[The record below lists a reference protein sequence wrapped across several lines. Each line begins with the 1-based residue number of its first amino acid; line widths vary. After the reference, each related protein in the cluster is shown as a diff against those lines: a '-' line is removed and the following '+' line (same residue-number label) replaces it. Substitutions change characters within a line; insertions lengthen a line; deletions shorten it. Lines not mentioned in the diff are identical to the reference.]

1 MAEAIARSPSA
12 EGNNKVKAK
21 ARSMEAR
28 VVNASHSAEKWSPSS
43 SASDIVKSIHAML
56 HPRNIVLV
64 GATDKPG
71 NYAERIWNNLVKY
84 EFAGGLY
91 PVNSKRETIWGV
103 PCYKDFASL
112 PDKPD
117 HVLVLV
123 PARFAVQ
130 VIRDAAAAG
139 ARSATIVP
147 WGFSEMQDDESQK
160 LAAELQQAIRETGLA
175 VTGPNCLGNLSAGE
189 NLFTNIDDRIVT
201 MEAGSVAIAG
211 QSGAIVMAIRQALED
226 RGVGVGYMV
235 TTGNEA
241 GLETPDLIAYFAADP
256 SIRVIVVYLEGVR
269 NTKVFREA
277 CKAARAAGKPVIALK
292 LGSSEGGRAAAMAHT
307 GALAGSIETFDA
319 ISTREGV
326 IRVRGLDELIETTEC
341 FVHAEPPKND
351 RLAAVSLSGGKRG
364 LLIDAFHSA
373 GLNFAPLSANAS
385 GQLAKTPG
393 RGSIVGNPLAAGFA
407 AVVDPSVYMK
417 SIKIMIDDP
426 DTDVVIIDA
435 ELPKAPHELRERN
448 FSIVNEMAGHADK
461 PVIYIS
467 AISIGF
473 TEFTKGLRKSL
484 PHLAV
489 MQGLD
494 RAVGAIKSL
503 IDYASLRKVV
513 PDILSSSSAS
523 ARATLERTLKNA
535 TGAALDEVASKALLK
550 AYGIPVS
557 KEEIAQTAP
566 DAVKIAKKIGFP
578 VVAKIVSAEI
588 LHKSDIGGVV
598 LNINSAAEVK
608 KAFNDITARVKK
620 LKNKPKLEGILIAQ
634 QVKAD
639 LELVVGA
646 SLDAEMGPVVLF
658 GTGGVDIELMKDV
671 ALAGAPLDADEAKQL
686 IGKTK
691 AGVKMKGYRGK
702 PALHEASAVKAL
714 VGLSNLMAD
723 AGTRIASID
732 VNPFLINSKVG
743 VAVDGL
749 IVLNNAAANKA
760 AKH

>member
-1 MAEAIARSPSA
+1 
-12 EGNNKVKAK
+12 
-21 ARSMEAR
+21 MEAHAGT
-28 VVNASHSAEKWSPSS
+28 ASHQAEKWSPSPD
-43 SASDIVKSIHAML
+43 ASEIVKGIHAML

-71 NYAERIWNNLVKY
+71 NYAERIWNNLIKY
-84 EFAGGLY
+84 QYEGGLF
-91 PVNSKRETIWGV
+91 PVNAKRETIWGV

-112 PDKPD
+112 PEKPD

-139 ARSATIVP
+139 ARSATIVTS
-147 WGFSEMQDDESQK
+147 GFSELQDEESQR
-160 LAAELQQAIRETGLA
+160 LAEELKQAVKETGLA

-189 NLFTNIDDRIVT
+189 KLFTNIDDRIVT
-201 MEAGSVAIAG
+201 MEAGPVAIAG

-235 TTGNEA
+235 TTGNET
-241 GLETPDLIAYFAADP
+241 GLETPDLMAYFAADP
-256 SIRVIVVYLEGVR
+256 SVRVIVVYLEGVR
-269 NTKVFREA
+269 NTKVFRDA
-277 CKAARAAGKPVIALK
+277 CKAARKAGKPVIALK

-341 FVHAEPPKND
+341 FVHAEPPKNN

-385 GQLAKTPG
+385 GQLAKMLGP
-393 RGSIVGNPLAAGFA
+393 GSIVGNPLDAGFA
-407 AVVDPSVYMK
+407 AVVDPSVYMS
-417 SIKIMIDDP
+417 SIQIMIDDP
-426 DTDVVIIDA
+426 DTDIVIIDA

-448 FSIVNEMAGHADK
+448 LRIVNDMAGAASK
-461 PVIYIS
+461 PVVYIS
-467 AISIGF
+467 AMSIGF
-473 TEFTKGLRKSL
+473 TEFTKSLRKSL
-484 PHLAV
+484 PNIAV

-503 IDYASLRKVV
+503 IEYAQLRKEV
-513 PDILSSSSAS
+513 PDIKSSSKAS
-523 ARATLERTLKNA
+523 ARTALEKALKGANGA
-535 TGAALDEVASKALLK
+535 AALDEVASKKLLK
-550 AYGIPVS
+550 AYGIPIS
-557 KEEIAQTAP
+557 KEEIAQTAAE
-566 DAVKIAKKIGFP
+566 AVKIAKKIGFP
-578 VVAKIVSAEI
+578 VVAKVVSADI

-598 LNINSAAEVK
+598 LNLNSAAEVK

-620 LKNKPKLEGILIAQ
+620 LKGKPKLEGILIAQ

-671 ALAGAPLDADEAKQL
+671 ALAGAPLDEAEAKQL
-686 IGKTK
+686 IARTK

-723 AGTRIASID
+723 AGSRIASID
-732 VNPFLINSKVG
+732 VNPFLINSKLG

-749 IVLNNAAANKA
+749 IVLNNAAANRA
-760 AKH
+760 AGH

>member
-1 MAEAIARSPSA
+1 
-12 EGNNKVKAK
+12 
-21 ARSMEAR
+21 MEAQ
-28 VVNASHSAEKWSPSS
+28 ASAASLAIEKWSPSS
-43 SASDIVKSIHAML
+43 DASDIVKRIHAML

-71 NYAERIWNNLVKY
+71 NYAERIWNNLIKYKY
-84 EFAGGLY
+84 EGGLF
-91 PVNSKRETIWGV
+91 PVNARRETIWGV

-112 PDKPD
+112 PEKPD

-139 ARSATIVP
+139 ARSATIVTS
-147 WGFSEMQDDESQK
+147 GFSELQDEDSQR
-160 LAAELQQAIRETGLA
+160 LAVELKEAVRETGLA

-189 NLFTNIDDRIVT
+189 KLFTNIDDRIVT
-201 MEAGSVAIAG
+201 MEAGPVAIAG
-211 QSGAIVMAIRQALED
+211 QSGAIVMAIRQTLED

-235 TTGNEA
+235 TTGNET
-241 GLETPDLIAYFAADP
+241 GLETPDLMAYFAADP

-292 LGSSEGGRAAAMAHT
+292 LGASEGGRAAAMAHT

-341 FVHAEPPKND
+341 FVHADPPKGN

-364 LLIDAFHSA
+364 LLIDAFYSA
-373 GLNFAPLSANAS
+373 GLNFAPLSSNATE
-385 GQLAKTPG
+385 QLAKMLGP
-393 RGSIVGNPLAAGFA
+393 GSIVGNPLDAGFA
-407 AVVDPSVYMK
+407 AVVDPSVYMN

-426 DTDVVIIDA
+426 DTDIVIIDA

-448 FSIVNEMAGHADK
+448 LRIVNEMAGAASK
-461 PVIYIS
+461 PVVYIS
-467 AISIGF
+467 AMSIGF

-484 PHLAV
+484 PNIAV

-503 IDYASLRKVV
+503 IEYASLRKEV
-513 PDILSSSSAS
+513 PDIKSSSKAS
-523 ARATLERTLKNA
+523 ARALLEKALKNA
-535 TGAALDEVASKALLK
+535 NGAAALDEVASKKLLK

-557 KEEIAQTAP
+557 REEIAQTAAE
-566 DAVKIAKKIGFP
+566 AVKIAKKIGFP
-578 VVAKIVSAEI
+578 VVAKVVSADI
-588 LHKSDIGGVV
+588 LHKSDIGGVI
-598 LNINSAAEVK
+598 LNLNSAAEVK
-608 KAFNDITARVKK
+608 KAFNDITARVRK
-620 LKNKPKLEGILIAQ
+620 LKGKPKLEGILIAQ

-671 ALAGAPLDADEAKQL
+671 ALAGAPLDEAEAKQL

-691 AGVKMKGYRGK
+691 AGVKMNGYRGK

-723 AGTRIASID
+723 AGNRIASVD
-732 VNPFLINSKVG
+732 VNPFLINSKLG

-760 AKH
+760 ARH

>member
-1 MAEAIARSPSA
+1 
-12 EGNNKVKAK
+12 
-21 ARSMEAR
+21 MEAFAGT
-28 VVNASHSAEKWSPSS
+28 ASHSSRKWAPPAD
-43 SASDIVKSIHAML
+43 ASDIVKSIHAML

-71 NYAERIWNNLVKY
+71 NYAERIWNNLIKY
-84 EFAGGLY
+84 QYAGGLF
-91 PVNSKRETIWGV
+91 PINAKRETIWGV
-103 PCYKDFASL
+103 TCYKDFASL
-112 PDKPD
+112 PEKPD

-139 ARSATIVP
+139 ARSATIVTS
-147 WGFSEMQDDESQK
+147 GFSELQDEESQR
-160 LAAELQQAIRETGLA
+160 LAEELKQAIEETGLA

-201 MEAGSVAIAG
+201 MEPGAVAIAG

-235 TTGNEA
+235 TTGNES
-241 GLETPDLIAYFAADP
+241 GLETPDLMSYFAADP

-292 LGSSEGGRAAAMAHT
+292 LGASEGGRAAAMAHT

-341 FVHAEPPKND
+341 FVHADPPKGN

-364 LLIDAFHSA
+364 LLIDAFYSA
-373 GLNFAPLSANAS
+373 GLNFAPLSPNAS
-385 GQLAKTPG
+385 EQLAKMLGP
-393 RGSIVGNPLAAGFA
+393 GSIVGNPLDAGFA

-448 FSIVNEMAGHADK
+448 LKIVNEMAGQANK

-467 AISIGF
+467 AMSIGF

-484 PHLAV
+484 PDIAV

-503 IDYASLRKVV
+503 IEYAGLRKEV
-513 PDILSSSSAS
+513 PDIVSSSKAS
-523 ARATLERTLKNA
+523 ARAVLEKTLKAANGA
-535 TGAALDEVASKALLK
+535 AALDEVASKQLLK
-550 AYGIPVS
+550 AYGIPIS
-557 KEEIAQTAP
+557 KEDVAQTAAE
-566 DAVKIAKKIGFP
+566 AVKIAKAIGFP
-578 VVAKIVSAEI
+578 VVAKVVSPDI

-598 LNINSAAEVK
+598 LNLANAAEVK

-620 LKNKPKLEGILIAQ
+620 LKGKPKLEGILIAQ

-671 ALAGAPLDADEAKQL
+671 ALAGAPLDATEAKEL
-686 IGKTK
+686 IAKTK
-691 AGVKMKGYRGK
+691 AGVKLKGYRGK
-702 PALHEASAVKAL
+702 PALHEPSAVKAL

-723 AGTRIASID
+723 ANGRIASID
-732 VNPFLINSKVG
+732 VNPFLINSKLG

-760 AKH
+760 AGH

>member
-1 MAEAIARSPSA
+1 
-12 EGNNKVKAK
+12 
-21 ARSMEAR
+21 MEAQPGSMS
-28 VVNASHSAEKWSPSS
+28 VSARQWSPSS
-43 SASDIVKSIHAML
+43 DASDIVKSIHAML

-84 EFAGGLY
+84 HYRGGLY
-91 PVNSKRETIWGV
+91 PVNAKRQSIWGV

-139 ARSATIVP
+139 ARSATIVTS
-147 WGFSEMQDDESQK
+147 GFSELQDAESQK
-160 LAAELQQAIRETGLA
+160 LAGELQQAIRQTGLA

-201 MEAGSVAIAG
+201 MTAGPVAIAG

-241 GLETPDLIAYFAADP
+241 GLETPDLMAYFAADP
-256 SIRVIVVYLEGVR
+256 SVRVIVVYLEGVR
-269 NTKVFREA
+269 NTKAFRSA

-292 LGSSEGGRAAAMAHT
+292 LGTSEGGRAAAMAHT

-319 ISTREGV
+319 VSTREGV

-341 FVHAEPPKND
+341 FVHAEAPKGN
-351 RLAAVSLSGGKRG
+351 RLAAVTLSGGKRG

-373 GLNFAPLSANAS
+373 GLNFAELSAGAS
-385 GQLAKTPG
+385 GKLAKMLGP
-393 RGSIVGNPLAAGFA
+393 GSIVGNPLDAGFA
-407 AVVDPSVYMK
+407 AVVDPSVYMQ
-417 SIKIMIDDP
+417 SIRIMIDDP
-426 DTDVVIIDA
+426 DTDIVIIDA

-448 FSIVNEMAGHADK
+448 LRIVNDMAGTASK
-461 PVIYIS
+461 PVVYIS
-467 AISIGF
+467 TMSIGF
-473 TEFTKGLRKSL
+473 TEFTKTLRKSL
-484 PHLAV
+484 PHIAV

-494 RAVGAIKSL
+494 RAVGAIKAL
-503 IDYASLRKVV
+503 IDYASLPKEV
-513 PDILSSSSAS
+513 PDVVSGSSAS
-523 ARATLERTLKNA
+523 ARATLERTLKHA
-535 TGAALDEVASKALLK
+535 KGAALDEVASKKLLR

-557 KEEIAQTAP
+557 REEIAQTAA

-578 VVAKIVSAEI
+578 VVAKVVSRDI

-598 LNINSAAEVK
+598 LNLTSAAEVRQ
-608 KAFNDITARVKK
+608 AFNDITARVRK
-620 LKNKPKLEGILIAQ
+620 LKNKPKLEGVLIAQ

-639 LELVVGA
+639 LELVIGA

-658 GTGGVDIELMKDV
+658 GSGGVDIELIKDV
-671 ALAGAPLDADEAKQL
+671 ALAGAPLDAAEARQL
-686 IGKTK
+686 IRRTK
-691 AGVKMKGYRGK
+691 AGVKLKGYRGK
-702 PALHEASAVKAL
+702 PPLHEASAVKAI

-732 VNPFLINSKVG
+732 VNPFLINTRTG

-749 IVLNNAAANKA
+749 IVLNNAAARTA
-760 AKH
+760 AQH

>member
-1 MAEAIARSPSA
+1 
-12 EGNNKVKAK
+12 
-21 ARSMEAR
+21 MEAQ
-28 VVNASHSAEKWSPSS
+28 VNAAFRPAGKWSPPPE
-43 SASDIVKSIHAML
+43 ASDIVKNIHAML

-71 NYAERIWNNLVKY
+71 NYAERIWTNLIRYKY
-84 EFAGGLY
+84 EGGLY

-103 PCYKDFASL
+103 PCYKDFVSL

-139 ARSATIVP
+139 ARSATIVTS
-147 WGFSEMQDDESQK
+147 GFSELQDEGSQK
-160 LAAELQQAIRETGLA
+160 LAAELQQAIRETGMA

-189 NLFTNIDDRIVT
+189 KLFTNIDDRIVT
-201 MEAGSVAIAG
+201 MEAGPVAIAG

-241 GLETPDLIAYFAADP
+241 GLETPDLMAYFAADP
-256 SIRVIVVYLEGVR
+256 SVRVIVVYLEGVR
-269 NTKVFREA
+269 NTKVFRAA

-292 LGSSEGGRAAAMAHT
+292 LGASEGGRAAAMAHT

-341 FVHAEPPKND
+341 FVHADPPKAA
-351 RLAAVSLSGGKRG
+351 RLAAVTLSGGKRG
-364 LLIDAFHSA
+364 LLLDAFSSA
-373 GLNFAPLSANAS
+373 GLNFSPLSKDANDR
-385 GQLAKTPG
+385 LAKMLGP
-393 RGSIVGNPLAAGFA
+393 GSIVGNPLDAGFA
-407 AVVDPSVYMK
+407 AVVDPSVYMQ
-417 SIKIMIDDP
+417 SIKVMIDDP
-426 DTDVVIIDA
+426 DTDIVIIDS
-435 ELPKAPHELRERN
+435 ELPKAPHEVRERN
-448 FSIVNEMAGHADK
+448 LRIVNEMAGAASK
-461 PVIYIS
+461 PVVYIS
-467 AISIGF
+467 TMSIGF

-484 PHLAV
+484 PHIAV

-494 RAVGAIKSL
+494 RAVGAIKAL
-503 IDYASLRKVV
+503 IDYASLRKEV
-513 PDILSSSSAS
+513 PDVVSGSSAS
-523 ARATLERTLKNA
+523 ARATLEKTLKNA
-535 TGAALDEVASKALLK
+535 KGAALDEVASKKLLK

-557 KEEIAQTAP
+557 KEEIAL
-566 DAVKIAKKIGFP
+566 DAASAVRIAKGIGFP
-578 VVAKIVSAEI
+578 VVAKVVSADI

-598 LNINSAAEVK
+598 LNLKNPAEVK
-608 KAFNDITARVKK
+608 KAFNDITARVKR

-671 ALAGAPLDADEAKQL
+671 ALAGAPLDAAEAKEL
-686 IGKTK
+686 IGRTK
-691 AGVKMKGYRGK
+691 AGVKLKGYRGK
-702 PALHEASAVKAL
+702 PALHEASVVKAI

-732 VNPFLINSKVG
+732 VNPFLINTKTG

-749 IVLNNAAANKA
+749 IVLNNAAANLPR
-760 AKH
+760 HQNHQG

>member
-1 MAEAIARSPSA
+1 
-12 EGNNKVKAK
+12 
-21 ARSMEAR
+21 MEAQ
-28 VVNASHSAEKWSPSS
+28 VSTASASSRKWSPPPD
-43 SASDIVKSIHAML
+43 ASDIVKSIHAML

-71 NYAERIWNNLVKY
+71 NYAERIWNNLIKY
-84 EFAGGLY
+84 QFEGRLF
-91 PVNSKRETIWGV
+91 PVNAKRETIWGV
-103 PCYKDFASL
+103 ACYKDFSSL
-112 PDKPD
+112 PEKPD

-139 ARSATIVP
+139 ARSATIVTS
-147 WGFSEMQDDESQK
+147 GFSELQDEESQK
-160 LAAELQQAIRETGLA
+160 LAAELQQVIRETGLA

-189 NLFTNIDDRIVT
+189 KLFTNIDDRVVT
-201 MEAGSVAIAG
+201 MEAGPVAVAG

-241 GLETPDLIAYFAADP
+241 GLETPDLMTYFAADP
-256 SIRVIVVYLEGVR
+256 GVRVIVVYLEGVR
-269 NTKVFREA
+269 NAAVFREA

-292 LGSSEGGRAAAMAHT
+292 LGASEGGRAAAMAHT

-341 FVHAEPPKND
+341 FVHADPPKGN
-351 RLAAVSLSGGKRG
+351 RLAAVTLSGGKRG
-364 LLIDAFHSA
+364 LLIDAFYSA
-373 GLNFAPLSANAS
+373 GLNFAPLSQNAS
-385 GQLAKTPG
+385 DKLEKMLGP
-393 RGSIVGNPLAAGFA
+393 GSIVGNPLDAGFA
-407 AVVDPSVYMK
+407 AVVDPSVYIQ

-426 DTDVVIIDA
+426 DTDIVVIDA

-448 FSIVNEMAGHADK
+448 LRIVNDMAGKAAK

-467 AISIGF
+467 AMSIGF

-484 PHLAV
+484 PNIAV
-489 MQGLD
+489 MQGMD

-503 IDYASLRKVV
+503 IGYASLRKEV
-513 PDILSSSSAS
+513 PDLLSSSKAS
-523 ARATLERTLKNA
+523 ARALLEKTLKGAN
-535 TGAALDEVASKALLK
+535 GAALDEVASKRLLR

-557 KEEIAQTAP
+557 KEKIASSAA

-578 VVAKIVSAEI
+578 VVAKVVSADI

-598 LNINSAAEVK
+598 LNLNSAAEVK

-634 QVKAD
+634 QVRAD

-646 SLDAEMGPVVLF
+646 SLDPEMGPVVLF

-686 IGKTK
+686 IGRTK
-691 AGVKMKGYRGK
+691 AGVKLKGYRGK
-702 PALHEASAVKAL
+702 PALHVASAVKAII
-714 VGLSNLMAD
+714 GLSNLMAD
-723 AGTRIASID
+723 AENRIASID
-732 VNPFLINSKVG
+732 VNPFLINTKTG
-743 VAVDGL
+743 VAVDAL
-749 IVLNNAAANKA
+749 IVLNNEAAKSAAN
-760 AKH
+760 H

>member
-1 MAEAIARSPSA
+1 
-12 EGNNKVKAK
+12 
-21 ARSMEAR
+21 MEAR

-84 EFAGGLY
+84 QYKGKLF
-91 PVNSKRETIWGV
+91 PVNAKRETIWGV

-112 PDKPD
+112 PEKPD

-139 ARSATIVP
+139 ARSATIVTS
-147 WGFSEMQDDESQK
+147 GFSELQDAESQR
-160 LAAELQQAIRETGLA
+160 LAVELKEAVRETGLA

-201 MEAGSVAIAG
+201 MEAGPVAIAG

-235 TTGNEA
+235 TTGNET
-241 GLETPDLIAYFAADP
+241 GLETPDLMAYFAADP

-292 LGSSEGGRAAAMAHT
+292 LGASEGGRAAAMAHT
-307 GALAGSIETFDA
+307 GALAGSIQTFDA

-341 FVHAEPPKND
+341 FVHADPPKGN

-364 LLIDAFHSA
+364 LLIDAFDSA
-373 GLNFAPLSANAS
+373 GMNFAPLPASATEKLS
-385 GQLAKTPG
+385 RMLGP
-393 RGSIVGNPLAAGFA
+393 GSIVGNPLDAGFA
-407 AVVDPSVYMK
+407 AVVDPSVYMS

-426 DTDVVIIDA
+426 DTDIVIIDA

-448 FSIVNEMAGHADK
+448 LRIVNDMAGAANK

-467 AISIGF
+467 TMSIGF

-484 PHLAV
+484 PNIAV

-503 IDYASLRKVV
+503 VDYASLRKVV
-513 PDILSSSSAS
+513 PEITSSSKAS
-523 ARATLERTLKNA
+523 ARAVLEKTLKSANGA
-535 TGAALDEVASKALLK
+535 AALDEVASKKLLK

-557 KEEIAQTAP
+557 KEEIAQTAA

-578 VVAKIVSAEI
+578 VVAKVVSAEI

-760 AKH
+760 AGH

>member
-1 MAEAIARSPSA
+1 MDAQAST
-12 EGNNKVKAK
+12 
-21 ARSMEAR
+21 
-28 VVNASHSAEKWSPSS
+28 ASHHAEKWSPPSD
-43 SASDIVKSIHAML
+43 ASDIVKSIHAML

-71 NYAERIWNNLVKY
+71 NYAERIWNNLIKYKY
-84 EFAGGLY
+84 EGGLF
-91 PVNSKRETIWGV
+91 PVNAKRETIWGV

-112 PDKPD
+112 PEKPD

-139 ARSATIVP
+139 ARSATIVTS
-147 WGFSEMQDDESQK
+147 GFSELQDEESQR
-160 LAAELQQAIRETGLA
+160 LALELKEAVRETGLA

-189 NLFTNIDDRIVT
+189 KLFTNIDDRIVT
-201 MEAGSVAIAG
+201 MEAGPVAIAG
-211 QSGAIVMAIRQALED
+211 QSGAIVMAIRQTLED

-235 TTGNEA
+235 TTGNET
-241 GLETPDLIAYFAADP
+241 GLETPDLMAYFAADP

-292 LGSSEGGRAAAMAHT
+292 LGASEGGRAAAMAHT

-341 FVHAEPPKND
+341 FVHAEPPKSN

-364 LLIDAFHSA
+364 LLIDAFYSA
-373 GLNFAPLSANAS
+373 GLNFAPLSPNATE
-385 GQLAKTPG
+385 QLAKMLGP
-393 RGSIVGNPLAAGFA
+393 GSIVGNPLDAGFA
-407 AVVDPSVYMK
+407 AVVDPSVYMN

-426 DTDVVIIDA
+426 DTDIVIIDA

-448 FSIVNEMAGHADK
+448 LRIVNEMAGAASK
-461 PVIYIS
+461 PVVYIS
-467 AISIGF
+467 AMSIGF
-473 TEFTKGLRKSL
+473 TEFTKALRKSL
-484 PHLAV
+484 PNIAV

-503 IDYASLRKVV
+503 IEYSSLRKEV
-513 PDILSSSSAS
+513 PDIVSSSKAS
-523 ARATLERTLKNA
+523 ARAVLEKTLKSANGA
-535 TGAALDEVASKALLK
+535 AALDEVASKKLLK

-557 KEEIAQTAP
+557 KEEIAQTAAE
-566 DAVKIAKKIGFP
+566 AVKIAKKIGFP
-578 VVAKIVSAEI
+578 VVAKVVSADI

-598 LNINSAAEVK
+598 LNLNSAAEVK

-620 LKNKPKLEGILIAQ
+620 LKGKPKLEGILIAQ

-671 ALAGAPLDADEAKQL
+671 ALAGAPLDEAEAKQL
-686 IGKTK
+686 IAKTK

-723 AGTRIASID
+723 AGNRIASID

-749 IVLNNAAANKA
+749 IVLNNDAANKA

>member
-1 MAEAIARSPSA
+1 
-12 EGNNKVKAK
+12 
-21 ARSMEAR
+21 MEAR
-28 VVNASHSAEKWSPSS
+28 SSNTPTGKWSPSS
-43 SASDIVKSIHAML
+43 HASSVVKSIHAML

-71 NYAERIWNNLVKY
+71 NYAERIWNNLKQY
-84 EFAGGLY
+84 KFEGGLY
-91 PVNSKRETIWGV
+91 PLNNKRETIWGV

-139 ARSATIVP
+139 ARSATIVTS
-147 WGFSEMQDDESQK
+147 GFSELQDDESQR
-160 LAAELQQAIRETGLA
+160 LAADLQQAIRETGLA

-189 NLFTNIDDRIVT
+189 KLFTNIDDRVVT
-201 MEAGSVAIAG
+201 MEAGPVAIAG

-241 GLETPDLIAYFAADP
+241 GLETPDLMTYFAADP

-269 NTKVFREA
+269 NTKVFRDA

-292 LGSSEGGRAAAMAHT
+292 LGASEGGRAAAMAHT

-319 ISTREGV
+319 ISAREGV
-326 IRVRGLDELIETTEC
+326 IRARGLDELVETTEC
-341 FVHAEPPKND
+341 FVHADLPKGA
-351 RLAAVSLSGGKRG
+351 RLAAVTLSGGKRG
-364 LLIDAFHSA
+364 LLIDAFSSA
-373 GLNFAPLSANAS
+373 GLNFAQLSQSAS
-385 GQLAKTPG
+385 GKLAKMLGP
-393 RGSIVGNPLAAGFA
+393 GSIVGNPLDAGFA
-407 AVVDPSVYMK
+407 AVVDPSVYMQ

-426 DTDVVIIDA
+426 DTDIVIIDS

-448 FSIVNEMAGHADK
+448 LRIVNEMASVASK

-467 AISIGF
+467 AMSIGF

-484 PHLAV
+484 PHIAV

-494 RAVGAIKSL
+494 RAVGAIKAL
-503 IDYASLRKVV
+503 IEYASLRKEV
-513 PDILSSSSAS
+513 PDIVSSSSVS
-523 ARATLERTLKNA
+523 ARATLERTLKSA
-535 TGAALDEVASKALLK
+535 KGPALDEVDSKKLLR

-557 KEEIAQTAP
+557 REGVAQTAA
-566 DAVKIAKKIGFP
+566 DAVRIARKIGFP
-578 VVAKIVSAEI
+578 VVAKVVSGEI

-598 LNINSAAEVK
+598 LDINSVADVR

-634 QVKAD
+634 QVKAEI
-639 LELVVGA
+639 ELVVGA
-646 SLDAEMGPVVLF
+646 ALDAEMGPVVLF

-671 ALAGAPLDADEAKQL
+671 ALAGAPLDAAEAREL
-686 IGKTK
+686 IGRTK
-691 AGVKMKGYRGK
+691 AGVKLRGYRGK
-702 PALHEASAVKAL
+702 PALHEASVVKAL

-723 AGTRIASID
+723 AGSRIASID
-732 VNPFLINSKVG
+732 VNPFLVNARAG

-749 IVLNNAAANKA
+749 IVLNNTA
-760 AKH
+760 AKGTSALKS

>member
-1 MAEAIARSPSA
+1 
-12 EGNNKVKAK
+12 
-21 ARSMEAR
+21 MEAQ
-28 VVNASHSAEKWSPSS
+28 VKTASVPARHWSPSS
-43 SASDIVKSIHAML
+43 DASDIVKSIHAML

-71 NYAERIWNNLVKY
+71 NYAERIWNNLIKY
-84 EFAGGLY
+84 KFEGGLY
-91 PVNSKRETIWGV
+91 PVNAKRETIWGV

-130 VIRDAAAAG
+130 VLRDAAAAG
-139 ARSATIVP
+139 ARSATIVTS
-147 WGFSEMQDDESQK
+147 GFSELQDTESQR
-160 LAAELQQAIRETGLA
+160 LAVELQQAIRETGLA

-189 NLFTNIDDRIVT
+189 KLFTNIDDRIVT
-201 MEAGSVAIAG
+201 MEAGPVAIAG

-241 GLETPDLIAYFAADP
+241 GLETPDLMAYFAADP

-269 NTKVFREA
+269 NTKVFRQA

-292 LGSSEGGRAAAMAHT
+292 LGASEGGRAAAMAHT

-326 IRVRGLDELIETTEC
+326 VRVRGLDELIETTEC
-341 FVHAEPPKND
+341 FVHAEPPKAA

-373 GLNFAPLSANAS
+373 GLNFAPLSQNATEK
-385 GQLAKTPG
+385 LAKMLGP
-393 RGSIVGNPLAAGFA
+393 GSIVGNPLDAGFA
-407 AVVDPSVYMK
+407 AVVDPSVYMQ
-417 SIKIMIDDP
+417 SIATMIDDP
-426 DTDVVIIDA
+426 DTDIVIIDA
-435 ELPKAPHELRERN
+435 ELPKAPHELREKN
-448 FSIVNEMAGHADK
+448 LHIVNEMAGKASK
-461 PVIYIS
+461 PVVYIS
-467 AISIGF
+467 TMSIGF
-473 TEFTKGLRKSL
+473 TEFTKELRKSL

-513 PDILSSSSAS
+513 PDILSSSSPS
-523 ARATLERTLKNA
+523 ARAMLERTLKNA
-535 TGAALDEVASKALLK
+535 TGAALDEVASKKLLK

-557 KEEIAQTAP
+557 KEEIATDAAG
-566 DAVKIAKKIGFP
+566 AVKIAKKIGFP
-578 VVAKIVSAEI
+578 VVAKVVSADI

-598 LNINSAAEVK
+598 LNLNNAADVK

-639 LELVVGA
+639 LELVIGA

-671 ALAGAPLDADEAKQL
+671 ALAGAPLDVAEAKEL
-686 IGKTK
+686 INRTK
-691 AGVKMKGYRGK
+691 AGVKLKGYRGK
-702 PALHEASAVKAL
+702 PALHEASAVKAI

-732 VNPFLINSKVG
+732 VNPFLINTKTG

-749 IVLNNAAANKA
+749 IVLNNAAAKSA
-760 AKH
+760 ANH

>member
-1 MAEAIARSPSA
+1 MAAQADT
-12 EGNNKVKAK
+12 
-21 ARSMEAR
+21 
-28 VVNASHSAEKWSPSS
+28 ASHGIEKWSPSPD
-43 SASDIVKSIHAML
+43 ASDIVKGIHAML

-71 NYAERIWNNLVKY
+71 NYAERIWNNLIKY
-84 EFAGGLY
+84 QYEGGLF
-91 PVNSKRETIWGV
+91 PVNAKRETIWGV

-112 PDKPD
+112 PEKPD

-139 ARSATIVP
+139 ARSATIVTS
-147 WGFSEMQDDESQK
+147 GFSELQDEESQR
-160 LAAELQQAIRETGLA
+160 LAEELKQAVKETGLA

-189 NLFTNIDDRIVT
+189 KLFTNIDDRIVT
-201 MEAGSVAIAG
+201 MEAGPVAIAG

-235 TTGNEA
+235 TTGNET
-241 GLETPDLIAYFAADP
+241 GLETPDLMAYFAADP

-269 NTKVFREA
+269 NTKVFRDA
-277 CKAARAAGKPVIALK
+277 CKAARKAGKPVIALK

-341 FVHAEPPKND
+341 FVHAEPPKNN

-385 GQLAKTPG
+385 GQLAKMLGP
-393 RGSIVGNPLAAGFA
+393 GSIVGNPLDAGFA
-407 AVVDPSVYMK
+407 AVVDPSVYMS
-417 SIKIMIDDP
+417 SIQIMIDDP
-426 DTDVVIIDA
+426 DTDIVIIDA

-448 FSIVNEMAGHADK
+448 LRIVNDMAAAASK
-461 PVIYIS
+461 PVVYIS
-467 AISIGF
+467 AMSIGF
-473 TEFTKGLRKSL
+473 TEFTKTLRKSL
-484 PHLAV
+484 PNIAV

-494 RAVGAIKSL
+494 RAVGAIKAL
-503 IDYASLRKVV
+503 IDYAQLRKEV
-513 PDILSSSSAS
+513 PDIKSSSKAS
-523 ARATLERTLKNA
+523 ARSVLEKALKNA
-535 TGAALDEVASKALLK
+535 NGAAALDEVASKKLLK

-557 KEEIAQTAP
+557 KEEIAQTPAE
-566 DAVKIAKKIGFP
+566 AVKIAKSIGFP
-578 VVAKIVSAEI
+578 VVAKVVSAEI

-598 LNINSAAEVK
+598 LNLNSAAEVK

-620 LKNKPKLEGILIAQ
+620 LKGKPKLEGILIAQ

-658 GTGGVDIELMKDV
+658 GTGGIDIELMKDV
-671 ALAGAPLDADEAKQL
+671 ALAGAPLDEAEAKQL
-686 IGKTK
+686 IARTK

-723 AGTRIASID
+723 AGNRIASID

-760 AKH
+760 ARH